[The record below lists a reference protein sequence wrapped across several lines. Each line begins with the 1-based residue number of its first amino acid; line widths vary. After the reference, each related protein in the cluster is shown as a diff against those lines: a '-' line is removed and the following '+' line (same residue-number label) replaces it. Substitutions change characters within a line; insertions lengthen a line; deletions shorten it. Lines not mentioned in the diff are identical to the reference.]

1 MSPAAPGAVS
11 ARLRTWWRGISWYVR
26 GVLGENAYQQYLDHH
41 RRTACDSTPL
51 TERDYW
57 RRRTDWQE
65 RNPQG
70 RCC

>member
-1 MSPAAPGAVS
+1 MATAAAAGRSPWGTVV
-11 ARLRTWWRGISWYVR
+11 WFVK

-41 RRTACDSTPL
+41 QRSGCATPAM
-51 TERDYW
+51 TEKQFW
-57 RRRTDWQE
+57 RARTDWQE